1 MSANPSPIK
10 ASGAQSGENL
20 NARVLTV
27 PEIARELRC
36 SKAHVHNII
45 LGKVPGV
52 TPLPSLSMGRRR
64 VVRRTSFDA
73 WMEANEHPL

>member
-1 MSANPSPIK
+1 MSANPSPIN
-10 ASGAQSGENL
+10 ASTAQSGESS

-73 WMEANEHPL
+73 WMEANEHAL